1 MIDIKNLSYSYPLS
15 KKRALNGINLTAT
28 EGDLVL
34 ITGSSGSGKST
45 LLYCLN
51 GLIPHI
57 FSGSLSGD
65 IKVAGIE
72 PKTISISEMA
82 RKAGTVFQNPEYQI
96 FMPTVREDIEFGC
109 RNIGLGEEIIVL
121 NLNRASLDMGLNSL
135 LDRETGELSAGE
147 KQRLAI
153 AGIYAV
159 GPRILLFDEPST
171 NLDAQGKRS
180 FRDIIKKLK
189 DSSYMIVLIE
199 HDTDFFEDIA
209 TCKYVMEDGELKK
222 ISSIEHGSY
231 RDKVTYERHHDDTI
245 AIEARDIS
253 YGHDSKT
260 RLFDSV
266 SIVIKK
272 REVVAFVGDNGSGKT
287 TFFKLLAG
295 ILRPRKG
302 CIVVGGETIR
312 SINDSA
318 GKIGLLFQNPDEQLF
333 ASTIKEEIMLGPQQL
348 KKACDYEGI
357 MARFDLK
364 KYEDTHPHSL
374 SKGERQKVAFA
385 SIAAS
390 RPDIII
396 LDEPTTGL
404 DEKSWSVLMDYTCSL
419 VKDGITILF
428 STHNMKVADR
438 YANRIITLDKGKF
451 IRDEV
456 SKN

>member
-15 KKRALNGINLTAT
+15 KKRALNDINLTAT

-57 FSGSLSGD
+57 FSGSLCGD
-65 IKVAGIE
+65 VKVAGIE

-82 RKAGTVFQNPEYQI
+82 KKTGTVFQNPEYQI

-109 RNIGLGEEIIVL
+109 RNIGLGEEVIAS
-121 NLNRASLDMGLNSL
+121 NLNRASFDLGLNSL
-135 LDRETGELSAGE
+135 LDRETSELSAGE

-153 AGIYAV
+153 ASIYAV

-171 NLDAQGKRS
+171 NLDAQGKKS
-180 FRDIIKKLK
+180 FREVIKKLK
-189 DSSYMIVLIE
+189 DSFYTIILIE
-199 HDTDFFEDIA
+199 HDTDLFEDIA
-209 TCKYVMEDGELKK
+209 TCKYVMEEGELKK

-231 RDKVTYERHHDDTI
+231 RDKVTYECHHDDTI

-287 TFFKLLAG
+287 TFFKMLMG
-295 ILRPRKG
+295 ILRLQTG
-302 CIVVGGETIR
+302 SIMAGGRIIR

-318 GKIGLLFQNPDEQLF
+318 RTMGLLFQNPDEQLF
-333 ASTIKEEIMLGPQQL
+333 ASTVKEEILLGPQQL
-348 KKACDYEGI
+348 NRKCDYEEI
-357 MARFDLK
+357 MALFDLK
-364 KYEDTHPHSL
+364 RYENSHPHTL

-385 SIAAS
+385 SIVAS
-390 RPDIII
+390 RPEIII

-404 DEKSWSVLMDYTCSL
+404 DEKSWLNLMDYAHSL
-419 VKDGITILF
+419 VKDGVTILF

-438 YANRIITLDKGKF
+438 YAKRIITLDKGKV
-451 IRDEV
+451 IRDEI

>member
-15 KKRALNGINLTAT
+15 KKRALSDINLTVN

-45 LLYCLN
+45 LFYCLN

-171 NLDAQGKRS
+171 NLDAHGKRS
-180 FRDIIKKLK
+180 FRGIIKKLK
-189 DSSYMIVLIE
+189 DSSYTIVLIE
-199 HDTDFFEDIA
+199 HDTDLFEDIV
-209 TCKYVMEDGELKK
+209 TCKYVMEEGELKK

-231 RDKVTYERHHDDTI
+231 RNKITYEHPYDDTI

-253 YGHDSKT
+253 YGYDSKT
-260 RLFDSV
+260 RLFDSL
-266 SIVIKK
+266 SIDIKK

-287 TFFKLLAG
+287 TFFKLVMGIISPQKGYVRAG
-295 ILRPRKG
+295 GRL
-302 CIVVGGETIR
+302 IR

-318 GKIGLLFQNPDEQLF
+318 GMIGLLFQNPDEQLF
-333 ASTIKEEIMLGPQQL
+333 ASTVKEEILLGPQQL
-348 KKACDYEGI
+348 NKKCDYEEI
-357 MARFDLK
+357 MARFALK
-364 KYEDTHPHSL
+364 RYENSHPHTL
-374 SKGERQKVAFA
+374 SKGERQKVVFA
-385 SIAAS
+385 SIAAT
-390 RPDIII
+390 RPEIII

-404 DEKSWSVLMDYTCSL
+404 DEKSWSSLMDYTCSL
-419 VKDGITILF
+419 VKDGVTILF

-438 YANRIITLDKGKF
+438 YAKRIITLDKGKV
-451 IRDEV
+451 IRDET
-456 SKN
+456 

>member
-1 MIDIKNLSYSYPLS
+1 MIDIKNLSYGYPLS
-15 KKRALNGINLTAT
+15 KKRALNDINLTAT
-28 EGDLVL
+28 EGDLIL

-65 IKVAGIE
+65 VKVAGIE
-72 PKTISISEMA
+72 PKTVSISEMA
-82 RKAGTVFQNPEYQI
+82 KKVGTVFQNPEYQI

-109 RNIGLGEEIIVL
+109 RNIGLGGEVIAS
-121 NLNRASLDMGLNSL
+121 NLNRASHDLGLNDL
-135 LDRETGELSAGE
+135 LNRDTSELSAGE

-159 GPRILLFDEPST
+159 GPKIFLFDEPST
-171 NLDAQGKRS
+171 NLDTHGKRS
-180 FRDIIKKLK
+180 FREIIKKLK
-189 DSSYMIVLIE
+189 NSFYTIILIE
-199 HDTDFFEDIA
+199 HDTDLFEDLA
-209 TCKYVMEDGELKK
+209 TCKYIMEDGRLKK
-222 ISSIEHGSY
+222 ISGTEHGSY
-231 RDKVTYERHHDDTI
+231 RDKVTYEYHHDDTI

-266 SIVIKK
+266 SMAIKK

-287 TFFKLLAG
+287 TFFKLLMG
-295 ILRPRKG
+295 ILRPQKG
-302 CIVVGGETIR
+302 SIMAGDRIIR

-318 GKIGLLFQNPDEQLF
+318 GTMGLLFQNPDEQLF
-333 ASTIKEEIMLGPQQL
+333 ASTVKEEISLGPQHL
-348 KKACDYEGI
+348 NRICDYEEI

-364 KYEDTHPHSL
+364 IYESSHPHTL

-385 SIAAS
+385 SIVAAK
-390 RPDIII
+390 PEIII

-404 DEKSWSVLMDYTCSL
+404 DEKSWSSLMDYTRSL
-419 VKDGITILF
+419 VKDGVTILF

-438 YANRIITLDKGKF
+438 YANRIITLDKGKV